1 MKHVSFVDEDSACE
15 FCKCT
20 FISWRWDSFELPFY
34 FLLMPCL
41 CAVRWFFAGLVQ
53 DWNDKHPD
61 QCVAVNATWHSKREW
76 IYCLKSLKGFLV
88 SYRVLYAVSMH
99 HSLEAICWGWNYLLR
114 KPTWLISFSGWIID
128 TVKENVGRWRLICLM
143 LVDLVPRWLV
153 TSFAKDRIIAASWL
167 HFWSWDLDPCG
178 CEPFTH
184 ISAAYVEITLRVF
197 AVRGWYET
205 DRCMVLKDEI
215 RKKKPL
221 FCFQT
226 LKLHPPCFPIVFFPY
241 FFSFLLP
248 CSCPLVFSLFFPLSL
263 AFLWCL
269 FLQTHISHLSFEVNG
284 VRGQSQDLVAKMREA
299 SDSIVLSS
307 EQISTLQRSGT
318 LHWCWGCVL
327 DILKQDL

>member
-34 FLLMPCL
+34 LLLMPCL

-114 KPTWLISFSGWIID
+114 KLTWLISFSGWIID
-128 TVKENVGRWRLICLM
+128 TVKENVGQWRLICLM
-143 LVDLVPRWLV
+143 LVDLVPRWPRWLV
-153 TSFAKDRIIAASWL
+153 LPRTVSLQLLGCISDPGMPRI
-167 HFWSWDLDPCG
+167 PM
-178 CEPFTH
+178 
-184 ISAAYVEITLRVF
+184 F

-205 DRCMVLKDEI
+205 DR
-215 RKKKPL
+215 
-221 FCFQT
+221 
-226 LKLHPPCFPIVFFPY
+226 
-241 FFSFLLP
+241 
-248 CSCPLVFSLFFPLSL
+248 
-263 AFLWCL
+263 
-269 FLQTHISHLSFEVNG
+269 
-284 VRGQSQDLVAKMREA
+284 
-299 SDSIVLSS
+299 
-307 EQISTLQRSGT
+307 
-318 LHWCWGCVL
+318 
-327 DILKQDL
+327 